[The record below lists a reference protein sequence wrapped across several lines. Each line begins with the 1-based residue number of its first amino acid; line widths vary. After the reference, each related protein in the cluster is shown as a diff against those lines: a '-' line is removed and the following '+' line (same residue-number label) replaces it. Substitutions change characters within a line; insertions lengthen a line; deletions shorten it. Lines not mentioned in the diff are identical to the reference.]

1 MIKYARCMAVLA
13 ALLFASAVPAKASD
27 IYMSADNYMIASKD
41 ERLAFVLGV
50 VETLNDLHRDGL
62 ILDENLA
69 ADLQTV
75 KACSR
80 DQRVS
85 WLEETLTGWLDGH
98 VERWDEAMSY
108 LVVEAVLQGCSGWR
122 GQSAQNTQ

>member
-1 MIKYARCMAVLA
+1 MTKYMRCVAVLA
-13 ALLFASAVPAKASD
+13 ALLLASAVPARASS

-62 ILDENLA
+62 ILDESLA
-69 ADLQTV
+69 SDLRTV
-75 KACSR
+75 KSCAH

-108 LVVEAVLQGCSGWR
+108 LVVEAVLEECSGWR
-122 GQSAQNTQ
+122 DQSAQNTE